1 MHKLLSAEN
10 RILGTCVDTVAA
22 PDAVAGYDVVGH
34 KALAHTGTAAL
45 AGSMI
50 LQIFTVT
57 IHGFQKC
64 LPKMPERYL
73 RRLHT
78 LTDLS

>member
-10 RILGTCVDTVAA
+10 RILRAGFNAITAA
-22 PDAVAGYDVVGH
+22 DAVAGNDVVSH

-50 LQIFTVT
+50 LEILAITL
-57 IHGFQKC
+57 HGLQKC
-64 LPKMPERYL
+64 QSDV
-73 RRLHT
+73 
-78 LTDLS
+78 LTVLAH